1 MFYRYMLSLHKY
13 KSYIKVKYTCTLG
26 NISKTPKN
34 SETTWRS
41 NLTDICFIFP
51 QKTLPTLSFHRSV
64 LQT

>member
-1 MFYRYMLSLHKY
+1 MFYRYILSLDKY
-13 KSYIKVKYTCTLG
+13 KSYIKVKYTLR

-34 SETTWRS
+34 SATTWRS
-41 NLTDICFIFP
+41 NLTDTYFILP